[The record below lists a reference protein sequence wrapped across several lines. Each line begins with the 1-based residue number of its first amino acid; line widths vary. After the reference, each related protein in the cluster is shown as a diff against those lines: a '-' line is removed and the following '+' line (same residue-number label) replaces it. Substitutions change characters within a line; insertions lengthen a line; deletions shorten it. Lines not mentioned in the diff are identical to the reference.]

1 MKNTIEKKFT
11 DKDIKK
17 FISPIIHSFNE
28 EIKLYVQFSGRK
40 IIDLNDIDAIN
51 EDNVLAR
58 SKGINHSDILAI
70 EEDFKKGIRYN
81 EPVPV
86 LIYNKKTK
94 KYQPLS
100 CYHRLQA
107 FKNLKYI
114 NYIFDVYELT
124 TDDPIKCEATKIRL
138 MNILNSTPPAPKKT
152 TDNESLISTVDRLIE
167 LNVIKRDEVSVKK
180 ELKIQSPRITKE
192 RLEKLIKNIC
202 NRFDIPQK
210 RINYTESDLKNFL
223 DKNNEKYTIGGQYD
237 KKRRC
242 YGYNAPSGYVQQRMM
257 FAFAKY
263 NKTGKTSTILLHT
276 EKLKNKKTVEEGR
289 EDMINEVNQFYETL
303 DSVYEYKLK
312 TGKYPVKFPA
322 FFPSNTETESKQIK
336 NCEFIKINPK
346 KIYTKKIA

>member
-17 FISPIIHSFNE
+17 FTSPIIHSFNE
-28 EIKLYVQFSGRK
+28 EIKPYVQFYGRK

-58 SKGINHSDILAI
+58 SKGINHSDILVL

-81 EPVPV
+81 EPLPV

-100 CYHRLQA
+100 CYHRLQV

-124 TDDPIKCEATKIRL
+124 TDDLINCEATKIRL

-192 RLEKLIKNIC
+192 RLEKLVKNIC

-210 RINYTESDLKNFL
+210 IINYTESDLKNFL
-223 DKNNEKYTIGGQYD
+223 DKSNTKYTIGGQYD

-242 YGYNAPSGYVQQRMM
+242 YGYNAPSNYEIQRIL
-257 FAFAKY
+257 FALTKFY
-263 NKTGKTSTILLHT
+263 KTGKPSTILLHT
-276 EKLKNKKTVEEGR
+276 EKIKNKITVEEAR
-289 EDMINEVNQFYETL
+289 EAMLNSIKRFFETL
-303 DSVYEYKLK
+303 DSVLEYKLK